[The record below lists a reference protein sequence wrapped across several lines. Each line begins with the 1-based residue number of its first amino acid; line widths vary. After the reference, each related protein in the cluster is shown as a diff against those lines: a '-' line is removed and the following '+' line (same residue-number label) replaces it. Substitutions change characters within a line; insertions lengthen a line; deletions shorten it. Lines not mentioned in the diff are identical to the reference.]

1 MREGIAVRV
10 IGAVLGVIVVVR
22 LGSWAWSA
30 AGRAWH
36 AFMSTLLDALIHIGL
51 AVGAL
56 CAAVV
61 ILFVA
66 GLVVS
71 AFHEALTSR
80 RKSRTSP
87 QRRPVTAEPDA
98 VPQTPPAPATT
109 CPVAP
114 AATGIPTSGLDTS
127 NSSETTP
134 MPDTPV
140 ILIIGI
146 PDTPTTLVIA
156 VPASSPASRGMRATS
171 PTASFRRDDVGVTP
185 GRKVPSPGG
194 SRPPLPFP
202 VRPSPTPDDAAA
214 GKRAPAQQV
223 CSADLEQASPDEP
236 VPPALVLEDCRG
248 IQIGDRTKKYVLY
261 EYRVQAP
268 APNLATLLCRADI
281 REDLARLWLS
291 PGDDA
296 RRTTVVDKLC
306 QGRPYHLVHRAAL
319 DLGSARRTG
328 SAHTS
333 CPSSPDVHLRT
344 VQGPDG
350 PVVIRHSEGVQIGD
364 RTRQDCHFVYQCKG
378 PRMDTRELFAASPST
393 ASALVDA
400 LISRSKSVDTGPFQA
415 AFTDALRDCPASP
428 SERGTV
434 TRMPSTTV
442 VDGVDG
448 VSYGRKNKMT
458 VDSAIDPVVSA
469 RRVHREVVQQQHAVR
484 RYAERRMR
492 STPPDSRPSVS
503 DTASDLDRT
512 TWLPQHRCESP
523 SERGPDRDFPSAPGM
538 SF

>member
-22 LGSWAWSA
+22 LGAWAWSA

-36 AFMSTLLDALIHIGL
+36 AFMSALLDALIHVGL
-51 AVGAL
+51 AVGVL
-56 CAAVV
+56 CTAVV
-61 ILFVA
+61 VLFVA

-80 RKSRTSP
+80 RKRRTSP

-98 VPQTPPAPATT
+98 VPQTPSAPATT
-109 CPVAP
+109 GPVTP
-114 AATGIPTSGLDTS
+114 VITGTPIYGPDTS

-146 PDTPTTLVIA
+146 PDTPTTLMIA
-156 VPASSPASRGMRATS
+156 VPASSPTSRGKRATP
-171 PTASFRRDDVGVTP
+171 PTTSFPRDDADVTR

-194 SRPPLPFP
+194 SRPPRP
-202 VRPSPTPDDAAA
+202 VPARPSRTLDNAAA
-214 GKRAPAQQV
+214 GQQAPAQQV
-223 CSADLEQASPDEP
+223 CSTDLEQASPDEP
-236 VPPALVLEDCRG
+236 VPPVLMLENCRG

-268 APNLATLLCRADI
+268 APQLATLLRRADI
-281 REDLARLWLS
+281 REDLVRLWLS

-296 RRTTVVDKLC
+296 RRAAVVNKLC
-306 QGRPYHLVHRAAL
+306 QGRPYHLVPRAAL
-319 DLGSARRTG
+319 DLGSARRPG

-333 CPSSPDVHLRT
+333 RPSSPDVRLRT
-344 VQGPDG
+344 VQSPDG
-350 PVVIRHSEGVQIGD
+350 PVVIRRSEGVQIGD

-400 LISRSKSVDTGPFQA
+400 LISRSKSVDTEPFQA
-415 AFTDALRDCPASP
+415 AFTDALRDCPVSS

-434 TRMPSTTV
+434 TRTPSTTV

-469 RRVHREVVQQQHAVR
+469 RRVHREVVRQQHAVQ
-484 RYAERRMR
+484 RYAERQMR
-492 STPPDSRPSVS
+492 SAPPDSRPSVS

-512 TWLPQHRCESP
+512 AWRPQHRYESP